1 MSEIR
6 NHGIAKENIKNEVLI
21 SYAINEACAQQENV
35 LLNTEWSGQN
45 KLSFLFLLPK
55 AKLLRRYLEH
65 RATAAKIGTFAS
77 VVTTRI
83 RGAVEIA
90 FLV

>member
-1 MSEIR
+1 M
-6 NHGIAKENIKNEVLI
+6 AKENIKNEVLI
-21 SYAINEACAQQENV
+21 SYAISGACAQQENTP
-35 LLNTEWSGQN
+35 LNTEWSGQN
-45 KLSFLFLLPK
+45 KLSFLLPK

-65 RATAAKIGTFAS
+65 RATAAKIGTFAG

-83 RGAVEIA
+83 RRAVEIA